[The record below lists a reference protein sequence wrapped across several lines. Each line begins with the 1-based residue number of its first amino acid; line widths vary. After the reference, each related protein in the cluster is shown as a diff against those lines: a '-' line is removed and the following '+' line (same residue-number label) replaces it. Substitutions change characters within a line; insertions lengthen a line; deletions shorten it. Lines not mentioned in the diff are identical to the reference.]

1 MSVRQYVGARYVP
14 RFSPVNGGVWD
25 NSYSYEALEIV
36 KYGNDYYTSKKPVP
50 TGVAISNTEYWVL
63 TGNYNG
69 AIANLDDKIDAVDT
83 KVDAVDDKV
92 DALHNLNMLRGNIL
106 FIGDSYIT
114 TLATSWADY
123 VGTWL
128 GKVKNTSYFVSAMGG
143 TGFAAIA
150 GGKNF
155 TSLINEA
162 SISEPDKITCVIIQ
176 GGAND
181 IYPANR
187 PNIIDGIASAVSAVK
202 QRFPNA
208 SVVIGECEGWIDAT
222 YNWVAR
228 EDLYVKYAEGC
239 ARNGALFLGATG
251 TGLKLFRSSY
261 LQSDLKHPSDNGMKD
276 IAIRTLN
283 YLNGV
288 KPHTKYTQAGNY
300 YFKEDGDDV
309 IIEFLS
315 NANFT
320 VSETDFV
327 CDGSHSILVQ
337 STGTV
342 VTGIDNYGVYMG
354 ICHIRTTD
362 NKYYQM
368 PCRIEITNDGFKLT
382 PKDYTADHANFV
394 TISIQQISISA
405 GNSFRVIGYLIN

>member
-1 MSVRQYVGARYVP
+1 MSVRQYIGARYVP
-14 RFSPVNGGVWD
+14 RFSEVNNGNWS
-25 NSYSYEALEIV
+25 NIYSYEPLIIV
-36 KYGNDYYTSKKPVP
+36 KNGNDYYTSKQSVPV
-50 TGVAISNTEYWVL
+50 GVAITNTDYWVK
-63 TGNYNG
+63 TGDYNG
-69 AIANLDDKIDAVDT
+69 AIASLDQKI
-83 KVDAVDDKV
+83 DAVDDKV
-92 DALHNLNMLRGNIL
+92 DDLADEVNGLHNLNMFKGHIL

-128 GKVKNTSYFVSAMGG
+128 GKVKNTSYFIIAKGG

-150 GGKNF
+150 EGKNF
-155 TSLINEA
+155 ASLVNDA
-162 SISEPDKITCVIIQ
+162 VVDDPDKITCVIIQ

-187 PNIIDGIASAVSAVK
+187 PNIIDGIANTVRNVR
-202 QRFPNA
+202 QRFVNA
-208 SVVIGECEGWIDAT
+208 SVIIGECEGWIDST

-228 EDLYVKYAEGC
+228 EDLYVKYAEGS

-251 TGLKLFRSSY
+251 TGLKLYRSSY
-261 LQSDLKHPSDNGMKD
+261 LQSDLKHPNDNGMKD

-283 YLNGV
+283 YLTGV
-288 KPHTKYTQAGNY
+288 KHHSKFTQAGNY

-309 IIEFLS
+309 IVEFLA
-315 NANFT
+315 NANFA
-320 VSETDFV
+320 VSETNFV

-337 STGTV
+337 SAGTV
-342 VTGIDNYGVYMG
+342 VTGIDNYGLYMG

-368 PCRIEITNDGFKLT
+368 PCRIELTNDGFKLT
-382 PKDYTADHANFV
+382 PKDFTPDHANFV
-394 TISIQQISISA
+394 TLSIQQISISA